1 VIAGFHGQCEQGRL
15 GRQAGYLVVE
25 DVRVVADCAHF
36 DQVKYGRMR
45 LRFHLDITTADHSIS
60 SIAFAGHFG
69 VEIVRGYDI
78 ADGHLILCK
87 RACFIRADHV
97 DAAKRLDNRELLN
110 NRFFPGHANHSQ
122 GERYCDD
129 DWKALWYG
137 GYSQTDTYC
146 EHFKD
151 GSALKVADE
160 HYKADNAE

>member
-25 DVRVVADCAHF
+25 DVRVVADCAH
-36 DQVKYGRMR
+36 Y
-45 LRFHLDITTADHSIS
+45 
-60 SIAFAGHFG
+60 
-69 VEIVRGYDI
+69 I

-97 DAAKRLDNRELLN
+97 NAAKRLDNRELLN